1 MDLPLNVP
9 GSTMDCTLLQ
19 GTQVPL
25 ILGRINLVFQG
36 LFKVYLL
43 YPYNQLGHSWLY
55 LSKLVLMIV
64 CLNAETKFC
73 DWLYIYFGK
82 TQ

>member
-19 GTQVPL
+19 GTQVPS

-36 LFKVYLL
+36 LFKVCLL
-43 YPYNQLGHSWLY
+43 YPYNQQGHRNIY
-55 LSKLVLMIV
+55 LSKLVLRIV
-64 CLNAETKFC
+64 YLNAETKS
-73 DWLYIYFGK
+73 L
-82 TQ
+82 